1 MWRLQASVLFSTPDV
16 ACSSHFVFF
25 ERHLPMPLERLLVMS
40 MQVFEILE
48 AAGTAILFVIIY
60 HVWAGA

>member
-1 MWRLQASVLFSTPDV
+1 MLSPAPDAV
-16 ACSSHFVFF
+16 CSSQCIC
-25 ERHLPMPLERLLVMS
+25 ECRLLLWLMESGIVPV
-40 MQVFEILE
+40 QVFEILE

>member
-1 MWRLQASVLFSTPDV
+1 VVLTEEPTAV
-16 ACSSHFVFF
+16 
-25 ERHLPMPLERLLVMS
+25 S

>member
-1 MWRLQASVLFSTPDV
+1 MP
-16 ACSSHFVFF
+16 
-25 ERHLPMPLERLLVMS
+25 HLMQLLVMS